1 MTIDLT
7 GLVRPHLVEMT
18 KRDDN
23 PNAAEFRLQPLERG
37 FGYTLGNSLRR
48 LLLSSLRGSAVWGFR
63 LDGVVHEHQTVQG
76 VLEDVHQIVQR
87 LKSLTLVLAPDVDDA
102 ILHIRREGAG
112 PVYARDI
119 QEHGSV
125 SIKNPDH
132 LLFTL
137 QDDREVS
144 MELYVNKGRGY
155 VEAEMH
161 PADRS
166 LPVDLVRIDAIYNPV
181 RRANFAVAE
190 TRVGQRTDYDRL
202 TVQVETNGTITPE
215 DAIAYAAA
223 LAQVHFQYFVD
234 FGKVPTVRDTGAA
247 QPAAGG
253 SNLRQRLSRPDRR
266 LRALGP
272 LAQLA
277 QELEHPDPQGSGR
290 VLRGRSAQ
298 GEERGREGAE
308 RDRRAAPA
316 RGTQLRDGLRGGRR
330 RAARG
335 AARRRARWPSPP
347 RAPER
352 SEMRHRAKGRQLS
365 RTSSHKRALLNN
377 MAASLFEHGRV
388 VTTEAKA
395 KELRPF
401 AEKLITLARRGD
413 LHARR
418 LVERRIKDR
427 DTLGKLFS
435 EIGPR
440 FAARPGGYTRILKMG
455 HRPGDGADI
464 ARIELLSE

>member
-48 LLLSSLRGSAVWGFR
+48 LLLSSLRGTAVWGFR
-63 LDGVVHEHQTVQG
+63 LDGVVHEHQTVAG

-87 LKSLTLVLAPDVDDA
+87 LKALTLVLDPEVDEA
-102 ILHIRREGAG
+102 VLHIRREGAG

-125 SIKNPDH
+125 TVKNPDH

-137 QDDREVS
+137 QDDREVT

-202 TVQVETNGTITPE
+202 TLTVETDGTVSPE
-215 DAIAYAAA
+215 EAVSYAAA
-223 LAQVHFQYFVD
+223 LAQTHFQYFVGFGSHASASVGGAGD
-234 FGKVPTVRDTGAA
+234 LGDGDSVRLAELNTPIDDLELSVRSVNSLKNSNIRSLGDLVRQTESQILQVKNFGKKSLQEIADLLERKGLNFGMRYEETPDGVRITDWGT
-247 QPAAGG
+247 PP
-253 SNLRQRLSRPDRR
+253 S
-266 LRALGP
+266 
-272 LAQLA
+272 
-277 QELEHPDPQGSGR
+277 
-290 VLRGRSAQ
+290 
-298 GEERGREGAE
+298 
-308 RDRRAAPA
+308 RAA
-316 RGTQLRDGLRGGRR
+316 
-330 RAARG
+330 AA
-335 AARRRARWPSPP
+335 
-347 RAPER
+347 APDDE
-352 SEMRHRAKGRQLS
+352 E
-365 RTSSHKRALLNN
+365 
-377 MAASLFEHGRV
+377 E
-388 VTTEAKA
+388 
-395 KELRPF
+395 
-401 AEKLITLARRGD
+401 
-413 LHARR
+413 
-418 LVERRIKDR
+418 
-427 DTLGKLFS
+427 
-435 EIGPR
+435 
-440 FAARPGGYTRILKMG
+440 
-455 HRPGDGADI
+455 
-464 ARIELLSE
+464 